1 MQVSIE
7 SLEGLQRKLTV
18 QVPSEKIA
26 NAIEQ
31 KLKQISKTVKM
42 S

>member
-18 QVPSEKIA
+18 QVPSDKIA
-26 NAIEQ
+26 TAIEQ
-31 KLKQISKTVKM
+31 KLQTNQ
-42 S
+42 